1 MIIESL
7 HMKNFKSH
15 RDTRIDFDT
24 GISIIIGGNGAG
36 KSSILEAVSFA
47 LFKQYTSKKIEQLI
61 TTGQKKM
68 SVEIQFTVHGRSYRV
83 LRERTKTSSKAIMK
97 IKEGDRFHSLISGDK
112 QVTKEVQ
119 NLLEMDGDLFLNA
132 VYVRQGEIADL
143 VEKTASEKKQMIGR
157 LLGIDSLETA
167 WKNMKVILDKYNEK
181 RIRLEGRIESFQDLE
196 EEFKV
201 KKEKEKELTR
211 KIKDIDLKREENI
224 IESNLLR
231 EKKEIL
237 DKRNVEFE
245 NTMTLLESKKDF
257 LHQLEKTQNDLEMQL
272 KNIAVKEEEINRLKP
287 QLKKLD
293 VLKSLDEALKELKH
307 LQKDKESL
315 NKTLNDIKHFESV
328 LNENEDY
335 YKDYSHLDNEINSLQ
350 YARDQFEGSRV
361 LIQQYNERKAKLEIK
376 VSKALEKVKD
386 VLEKSNQT
394 LGTSVDSFESLEEYL
409 SQFKPQ
415 LETQILEV
423 AEAIQNIKREMS
435 NLQVKNENL
444 KKPIDELKRV
454 KDRCP
459 ICKSEISPKKRD
471 ELITDY
477 SLEIKTNQ
485 TLASDLEEKLKALED
500 EKRVLDLQQSKV
512 QSINL
517 GILKEYL
524 KSADHD
530 QEEINNINSSIQEL
544 QKKVVLLENI
554 EQDIKEK
561 KSALASI
568 KTNYEKYLSARGSL
582 ESLGDYEEQSIKL
595 KEINTSIRDLK
606 KRISALMEIARDS
619 VEDLPGEIAYLEK
632 QAQRYQHLLGEVSQK
647 DSLNSR
653 IQENQNLIQETREEL
668 EDLKNKI
675 TSLNYNKENHERVKR
690 EWELKNEELMKLN
703 GQKQLMVG
711 ELNQLSPSLQ
721 EINDKL
727 NSIKEYEKELVNL
740 KDFLK
745 LLKFIRDLFS
755 KDGVQ
760 KDLRNLSRPLIE
772 EKTRDLFEKFN
783 FEYSDIRLDEDYD
796 VTIYG
801 PSGKSNLDMI
811 SGGEKIAVALALRLG
826 ITQVLSGGSL
836 ELILLDE
843 PTIHLDAYR
852 RQELIDLLKKMSI
865 IPQMIIVTHDADLE
879 DAADNILK
887 IEKEEGVSFLV
898 KS

>member
-1 MIIESL
+1 M
-7 HMKNFKSH
+7 
-15 RDTRIDFDT
+15 
-24 GISIIIGGNGAG
+24 
-36 KSSILEAVSFA
+36 
-47 LFKQYTSKKIEQLI
+47 
-61 TTGQKKM
+61 
-68 SVEIQFTVHGRSYRV
+68 
-83 LRERTKTSSKAIMK
+83 
-97 IKEGDRFHSLISGDK
+97 
-112 QVTKEVQ
+112 
-119 NLLEMDGDLFLNA
+119 
-132 VYVRQGEIADL
+132 
-143 VEKTASEKKQMIGR
+143 
-157 LLGIDSLETA
+157 
-167 WKNMKVILDKYNEK
+167 
-181 RIRLEGRIESFQDLE
+181 
-196 EEFKV
+196 
-201 KKEKEKELTR
+201 
-211 KIKDIDLKREENI
+211 
-224 IESNLLR
+224 
-231 EKKEIL
+231 
-237 DKRNVEFE
+237 
-245 NTMTLLESKKDF
+245 
-257 LHQLEKTQNDLEMQL
+257 
-272 KNIAVKEEEINRLKP
+272 
-287 QLKKLD
+287 
-293 VLKSLDEALKELKH
+293 
-307 LQKDKESL
+307 
-315 NKTLNDIKHFESV
+315 
-328 LNENEDY
+328 
-335 YKDYSHLDNEINSLQ
+335 
-350 YARDQFEGSRV
+350 
-361 LIQQYNERKAKLEIK
+361 
-376 VSKALEKVKD
+376 
-386 VLEKSNQT
+386 
-394 LGTSVDSFESLEEYL
+394 
-409 SQFKPQ
+409 
-415 LETQILEV
+415 
-423 AEAIQNIKREMS
+423 
-435 NLQVKNENL
+435 
-444 KKPIDELKRV
+444 
-454 KDRCP
+454 
-459 ICKSEISPKKRD
+459 
-471 ELITDY
+471 
-477 SLEIKTNQ
+477 
-485 TLASDLEEKLKALED
+485 
-500 EKRVLDLQQSKV
+500 
-512 QSINL
+512 

-865 IPQMIIVTHDADLE
+865 RPQMIIVTHDADLE

-887 IEKEEGVSFLV
+887 IEKEEGSLFW
-898 KS
+898 